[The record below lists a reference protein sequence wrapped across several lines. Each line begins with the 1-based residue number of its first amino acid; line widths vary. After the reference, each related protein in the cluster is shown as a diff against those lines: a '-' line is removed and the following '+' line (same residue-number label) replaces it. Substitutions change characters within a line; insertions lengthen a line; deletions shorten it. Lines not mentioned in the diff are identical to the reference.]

1 MEELAT
7 ILENTEKIDE
17 MIAESLLQLLSNQF
31 TYYEI
36 AIVKLYLMHYICRL
50 VSWNVIIRFINY
62 TWFTH
67 GEGSNQWIGFSMTET
82 SVIQRVNR

>member
-1 MEELAT
+1 MFFLGRGVREELVSFLYVFSITLALKFQATFRGKISMEELAT
-7 ILENTEKIDE
+7 ILENTEKMDE

-50 VSWNVIIRFINY
+50 VS
-62 TWFTH
+62 
-67 GEGSNQWIGFSMTET
+67 
-82 SVIQRVNR
+82 